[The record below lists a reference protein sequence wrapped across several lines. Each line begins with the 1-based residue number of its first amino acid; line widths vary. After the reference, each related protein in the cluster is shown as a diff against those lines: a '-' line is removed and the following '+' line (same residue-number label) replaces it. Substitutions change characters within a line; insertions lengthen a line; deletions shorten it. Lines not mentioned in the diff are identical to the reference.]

1 MDRGLPRRVNE
12 TLFRFPDPQRCES
25 GESRRRTRT
34 KPSFGIRRDNL
45 QLTASMR
52 RCREWEHV
60 SRDLFHS
67 ADTSALD
74 PPRTTRLPMLQR
86 ALTTLAIVCVI
97 QFLAPLSASA
107 QSLATIR
114 SQHAELLRRY
124 AADLAPIVADLRD
137 SGSVDEAKRAI
148 QLALPADQAQ
158 LSVRNL
164 PHSVAPPI
172 PSDLPPDQQNAL
184 ARFRTAREKH
194 SIALHVLARQAL
206 NAGSIQYALDLVREA
221 ARQNPDNP
229 IARRVL
235 GFVRHQAEWISPFE
249 ATMRRADQVWHDEF
263 GWLPASHVER
273 YERGERFSAGRW
285 MSAAQDAEIH
295 RDFSNPW
302 IIRTENYVVRTNHSL
317 EQGVRV
323 ARQLETFHDYF
334 VETFAPFFWDANDLQ
349 ARFRGTASGRRPANP
364 YQVHYFRLRDEY
376 NQRLVQKIPKIAMT
390 NGLYYTADKIA
401 YFFHDQAAAADDALF
416 HEATHQLMYEALS
429 YHRNVGGPAHFW
441 VIEGIACYMESF
453 RFENGQVSVGDP
465 DHIRVAAARR
475 RYLEMRDYLPLA
487 RLTVMGV
494 QEFQNLPLQELQQ
507 NYSQAAGM
515 SHFFMHA
522 NEGRYRS
529 AFIEHLAQLYEVS
542 PQGRQRVQSL
552 AELTGLS
559 NTALDGLYGQYM
571 ESLGIPSS
579 ITASATPAPL
589 PADMVTPIPATPPLA
604 QPLRQA
610 SETDF
615 NDP

>member
-1 MDRGLPRRVNE
+1 
-12 TLFRFPDPQRCES
+12 
-25 GESRRRTRT
+25 
-34 KPSFGIRRDNL
+34 
-45 QLTASMR
+45 
-52 RCREWEHV
+52 
-60 SRDLFHS
+60 
-67 ADTSALD
+67 
-74 PPRTTRLPMLQR
+74 MLQR
-86 ALTTLAIVCVI
+86 VLITLVVVCIAQV
-97 QFLAPLSASA
+97 LAPTTAFA
-107 QSLATIR
+107 QSLDTIR
-114 SQHAELLRRY
+114 TQHAELLRRY

-137 SGSVDEAKRAI
+137 SGSVEEAKLAI
-148 QLALPADQAQ
+148 HLALPADRTQ

-164 PHSVAPPI
+164 PDTVASPI
-172 PSDLPPDQQNAL
+172 PNNLPPDQQNAL
-184 ARFRTAREKH
+184 ARFRTARERH

-206 NAGSIQYALDLVREA
+206 NAGSVSYALDLVREA

-235 GFVRHQAEWISPFE
+235 GFVRDQAEWVSPFE
-249 ATMRRADQVWHDEF
+249 ATMRRADQVWHDDF

-273 YERGERFSAGRW
+273 YEGGERFSAGRW
-285 MSAAQDAEIH
+285 ISAEQDAELH

-323 ARQLETFHDYF
+323 ASQLENFHDYF
-334 VETFAPFFWDANDLQ
+334 VETFAPFFWDGTEMQ
-349 ARFRGTASGRRPANP
+349 ARFRGTTAGRRNANP

-390 NGLYYTADKIA
+390 NGLYYTADRVA
-401 YFFHDQAAAADDALF
+401 YFYHDEATAADDALF

-429 YHRNVGGPAHFW
+429 YHRNVGGAAHFW

-453 RFENGQVSVGDP
+453 RVEDGQFSVGDP

-487 RLTVMGV
+487 RLATMGV

-522 NEGRYRS
+522 NEGRYRN

-542 PQGRQRVQSL
+542 PQGRRRIQGL

-559 NTALDGLYGQYM
+559 NAALDDLYGQYM
-571 ESLGIPSS
+571 ESLGVPTPM
-579 ITASATPAPL
+579 TASTAPAPL
-589 PADMVTPIPATPPLA
+589 PAETVPPRSPIPPAA

-610 SETDF
+610 SETDS
-615 NDP
+615 NEE